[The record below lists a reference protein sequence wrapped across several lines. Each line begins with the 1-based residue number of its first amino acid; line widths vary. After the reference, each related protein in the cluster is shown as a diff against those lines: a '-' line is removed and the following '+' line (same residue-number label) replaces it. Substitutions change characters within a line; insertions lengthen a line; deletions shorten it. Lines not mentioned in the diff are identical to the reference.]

1 VKVGRYTEMFNDDL
15 ALEEKF
21 YDKVFKPWLNSRGN
35 DSIFIRFNSDN
46 IVYESL
52 QKKND
57 VDVVLDNGKENIS
70 LSLKTVRRVYDR
82 IFFETI
88 SNCNTGSS
96 GWGIYSKA
104 DWIIYSMG
112 NFRDGF
118 ISRRF
123 KIIDIPDFTSY
134 PKRYG
139 ETKNKKGI
147 LLYKTEGRLIP
158 WTDFQYALL
167 FNTFEDKP

>member
-1 VKVGRYTEMFNDDL
+1 MFKDDL
-15 ALEEKF
+15 QLEERF
-21 YDKVFKPWLNSRGN
+21 YSEVFKPWLNNRGS

-46 IVYESL
+46 IVYEAL

-57 VDVVLDNGKENIS
+57 IDVVLDNGKENIS
-70 LSLKTVRRVYDR
+70 LSLKTVRRIYDR

-88 SNCNTGSS
+88 SNCNKNTP
-96 GWGIYSKA
+96 GWGFYSKA

-123 KIIDIPDFTSY
+123 QIKDVPDVNNY
-134 PKRYG
+134 CKGYG
-139 ETKNKKGI
+139 ETKDKHEA

-158 WTDFQYALL
+158 WIDFKNILL
-167 FNTFEDKP
+167 FDTRKW